1 MIQER
6 NYKDIDRMLS
16 LDSTRQLNNILR
28 TQLLKVKK
36 YTPKDN
42 GLVIYDNGRFNPMIT
57 STSLIKILNE
67 TQGVNKVVFYTT
79 VSPHTVEILNK
90 SNDYKLFYV
99 VENSVIS
106 VNTYLTSSQSV
117 LNTKM
122 RLHKSY
128 TSWTAIGHRDNQ
140 PMTLHLNDGSLLLC
154 S

>member
-79 VSPHTVEILNK
+79 VSPHTVEIK
-90 SNDYKLFYV
+90 QK
-99 VENSVIS
+99 
-106 VNTYLTSSQSV
+106 
-117 LNTKM
+117 
-122 RLHKSY
+122 
-128 TSWTAIGHRDNQ
+128 
-140 PMTLHLNDGSLLLC
+140 
-154 S
+154 